1 MTRVCHVIT
10 RLDLGGAQENTLH
23 TVRTLREPFR
33 ASLVCGPGGLLDPEA
48 ERLAG
53 GPVTFLPHLV
63 RPIDPWH
70 DLRAFLALRRHFLLT
85 RPQIVHTHSSKA
97 GILGRAAAAA
107 AGVPIVVH
115 TIHGF
120 GFHSEQSWPGKAL
133 GIGLE
138 RCVAPFTTHVVA
150 VSRHN
155 LEQGE
160 RLGFIDP
167 LRATVIRSG
176 VRIAAFREAAADPDA
191 GTALRA
197 ALGIPAGAPLVG
209 MVACLK
215 PQKAP
220 LDFLEVA
227 ARVAAA
233 RPDAAFLIAGDGEL
247 RLSVEEHARR
257 LGLAGRLHLLGW
269 RRDVPRVMAGLD
281 VVLLTSL
288 WEGLPR
294 VVPEAIAAGRPVVAT
309 AVDGTAEILRDG
321 ENGLVTR
328 PHDCDGLAARVL
340 TLLADPGLGRRLTE
354 KASPLLGE
362 FDIDE
367 MVRAQEDLYR
377 RLLGSCEPKHLARR
391 AA

>member
-1 MTRVCHVIT
+1 LTRVCHVIT

-23 TVRTLREPFR
+23 TVRTLREPFQ
-33 ASLVCGPGGLLDPEA
+33 ASLVCGVGGLLDPEA
-48 ERLAG
+48 ERAG
-53 GPVTFLPHLV
+53 GPVTFLRHLV

-70 DLRAFLALRRHFLLT
+70 DLLAFLALRRHFLRT
-85 RPQIVHTHSSKA
+85 RPHIVHTHSSKA

-107 AGVPIVVH
+107 AGVPVVVH

-120 GFHSEQSWPGKAL
+120 GFHAEQSWAGRAL

-138 RCVAPFTTHVVA
+138 RCVAPLTTHVVA

-155 LEQGE
+155 LDQGA

-167 LRATVIRSG
+167 LRASIIRSG
-176 VRIAAFREAAADPDA
+176 VRIAAFREAAADRDA
-191 GTALRA
+191 GKALRA
-197 ALGIPAGAPLVG
+197 DLGIPAGAPLVG

-220 LDFLEVA
+220 LDFVEVA

-247 RLSVEEHARR
+247 RPAVEEHARR

-321 ENGLVTR
+321 ENGFVAR
-328 PHDCDGLAARVL
+328 PHDRDGLAARVL
-340 TLLADPGLGRRLTE
+340 RLIEDPALGRRLAET
-354 KASPLLGE
+354 ASPLLRE

-377 RLLGSCEPKHLARR
+377 RLLGSCEPARLARR